1 MQRGVI
7 GWPRVDQPVAESLIS
22 LPRPRSQS
30 SLWEHTRARSY
41 LNKLISM
48 PRLHCLKCHV
58 RLQTARIS
66 PICENFF
73 RRVRGVDLVGKWAH
87 VALIWTNALCAEW
100 VVLNAFDWSQ
110 MPIALNF
117 RNFFLILKSLAY
129 RTSLERIF
137 WYLKKTRFQTL
148 NYDSVSDTESSKKP
162 DFTL

>member
-1 MQRGVI
+1 MLAALLNSMSHSHLVFFFFFQHLFWNLLSVPNCPKSSFVFLYFTSSWDQLTHQIPAPGQNFLANMWIQFHCRQRWNTWH
-7 GWPRVDQPVAESLIS
+7 WPPVASETV
-22 LPRPRSQS
+22 S
-30 SLWEHTRARSY
+30 S
-41 LNKLISM
+41 
-48 PRLHCLKCHV
+48 
-58 RLQTARIS
+58 
-66 PICENFF
+66 
-73 RRVRGVDLVGKWAH
+73 
-87 VALIWTNALCAEW
+87 NALCAEW